1 MLRAV
6 NWGGGGGGGG
16 GCDLFSSQL
25 VHRGASGSWL
35 DCFSART
42 GLSGRLVVLGG
53 YHNYLGSDS
62 DVILQNREFIS
73 PTIQFF
79 HNYWWVQ
86 RQGLEKRG
94 SRPKA
99 PSEILQKCI
108 HTVHINLLNGLPE
121 SAREVMDG
129 LVFSFED
136 GLERADVP
144 FLSGKA

>member
-1 MLRAV
+1 MLRAI
-6 NWGGGGGGGG
+6 NWGGGGGIFF
-16 GCDLFSSQL
+16 LLSLSI
-25 VHRGASGSWL
+25 GALLALGL
-35 DCFSART
+35 IVFLLGRA
-42 GLSGRLVVLGG
+42 LSGRLVVLGG
-53 YHNYLGSDS
+53 YHNYLGSGS
-62 DVILQNREFIS
+62 DVILQSREFIS

-79 HNYWWVQ
+79 HSYWWVQ

-136 GLERADVP
+136 GLEGADVP